1 MSYLS
6 NKETG
11 GERKRSTCIDEKIC
25 HSNTHICLAISAG
38 SRSSRVCLATNSF
51 CKDKKSIDLS
61 YATNMREV
69 LLPIKT
75 GARLQGSLLA
85 AVCRIAICV
94 CWNQIYLEDEG

>member
-1 MSYLS
+1 
-6 NKETG
+6 
-11 GERKRSTCIDEKIC
+11 
-25 HSNTHICLAISAG
+25 
-38 SRSSRVCLATNSF
+38 
-51 CKDKKSIDLS
+51 
-61 YATNMREV
+61 MREV